1 MGPKAS
7 SMAVCK
13 PTPEM
18 STKIKQI
25 EEDIESGKIKVSE
38 G

>member
-1 MGPKAS
+1 MV
-7 SMAVCK
+7 VCK

-25 EEDIESGKIKVSE
+25 EQDIESGKIKVFE